1 MTIALS
7 YGMQH
12 GGQTALLL
20 DLIHEIG
27 DSVTS
32 AADSAK
38 IVRLTDQKE
47 IHAASVKHDITT
59 IWGDYFKDPQIE
71 AFPEVHE
78 LVHTIMQQAS
88 KCKQSIA
95 RENGDH
101 LLTSVNRFA
110 EIFWATKGF
119 ETHMVVAPYPPAL
132 GVIQPILTSAQF
144 ISRLWQQYAAEFGVR

>member
-1 MTIALS
+1 MFNISTVRAHCDIPCKIYDPA
-7 YGMQH
+7 
-12 GGQTALLL
+12 TALIATLSVIRLL

-132 GVIQPILTSAQF
+132 GVIQPILTSA
-144 ISRLWQQYAAEFGVR
+144 

>member
-1 MTIALS
+1 MFGIKEVKAHCDIPCKI
-7 YGMQH
+7 YDPA
-12 GGQTALLL
+12 TALIATLSVIRLL

-110 EIFWATKGF
+110 EIFWATKCF

-132 GVIQPILTSAQF
+132 GVIQPILTSA
-144 ISRLWQQYAAEFGVR
+144 